1 MIVEKDKIRIKLE
14 DLLKS
19 HPDGLTI
26 TEIMHKT
33 GLARHT
39 VLARLHALIGEGKV
53 EVRKINMAKLHKWI
67 FGGESSEKEQKD
79 KTEQGERVKLVPISQ
94 ENLIKMSQKQ
104 REEYRDKKAK
114 AKAKAIDMATI
125 RAEIDAELRG
135 RKIKSHEAEIKEQ
148 RAPIL
153 HIVNNFKQKNG
164 GKVLEHIK
172 TGIPGFDDLL
182 DKGIPKGYSVLV
194 AGGAGSGKTI
204 LCLQTLINK
213 AQEGKKCF
221 YMSFEESEER
231 LIEHMEGFGWNP
243 RELIKKGNLKLQRI
257 NPFDITRN
265 VDALLAKQKG
275 ELLID
280 IDPIILPREF
290 KPDFVAIDSLT
301 AIASAFTG
309 KEDSYRIYIEQ
320 LFRFFENLGSTNF
333 LVTETKQIPEI
344 FSQTGVEEFLADG
357 VIVFYNFKRGDV
369 REKGIEVLKMRG
381 ENHQKKIVAV
391 TITDSGITVYPD
403 QEVFSGI

>member
-148 RAPIL
+148 RA
-153 HIVNNFKQKNG
+153 
-164 GKVLEHIK
+164 
-172 TGIPGFDDLL
+172 L
-182 DKGIPKGYSVLV
+182 DI
-194 AGGAGSGKTI
+194 
-204 LCLQTLINK
+204 
-213 AQEGKKCF
+213 
-221 YMSFEESEER
+221 
-231 LIEHMEGFGWNP
+231 
-243 RELIKKGNLKLQRI
+243 
-257 NPFDITRN
+257 
-265 VDALLAKQKG
+265 
-275 ELLID
+275 
-280 IDPIILPREF
+280 
-290 KPDFVAIDSLT
+290 
-301 AIASAFTG
+301 
-309 KEDSYRIYIEQ
+309 
-320 LFRFFENLGSTNF
+320 
-333 LVTETKQIPEI
+333 
-344 FSQTGVEEFLADG
+344 
-357 VIVFYNFKRGDV
+357 
-369 REKGIEVLKMRG
+369 
-381 ENHQKKIVAV
+381 
-391 TITDSGITVYPD
+391 
-403 QEVFSGI
+403 